1 MARTATDNTE
11 ALADLRRRS
20 ARVAA
25 LFWAGIVAIP
35 LGVVCP
41 CGLAAVVHRVAPDW
55 SQPVALSA
63 FLLPLVG
70 LAVALLLLGDRR
82 RYRRSLALVKLAE
95 AFGLQHA
102 HKPKTDRVAFVGSF
116 PHFTLHRVE
125 HSGQAADLLQGTYKG
140 RPLAVFDYSFL
151 WLLGYKHVVS
161 RQTVAIFTAGFESL
175 PEFAVVPRTWADRF
189 RQFIL
194 GEALGP
200 TLKVPG
206 EQDFNRH
213 FLLTGTERKA
223 VLRCLTE
230 EVLDLLLEDTRLQ
243 IEVRGGML
251 LVCPREVTVGAAE
264 YEDFLATA
272 GRIARA
278 LARAGNAG

>member
-1 MARTATDNTE
+1 MPRAGTDNTE

-25 LFWAGIVAIP
+25 LFWAGVVAIP

-41 CGLAAVVHRVAPDW
+41 CGLAAVIHRVAPDW

-70 LAVALLLLGDRR
+70 VAVVLLLLGDRA
-82 RYRRSLALVKLAE
+82 RYRRSIALAE
-95 AFGLQHA
+95 LADDLGVQYT
-102 HKPKTDRVAFVGSF
+102 HKPARDRTAFVGSF
-116 PHFTLHRVE
+116 PRFNLHRVE
-125 HSGQAADLLQGTYKG
+125 HSGQGTDLLQGVSKG
-140 RPLAVFDYSFL
+140 RPLAAFDYSFL

-161 RQTVAIFTAGFESL
+161 RQTVAVFTAGFEGL
-175 PEFAVVPRTWADRF
+175 PELAVIPRTWADRF

-194 GEALGP
+194 GESLGP
-200 TLKVPG
+200 TIKVPG

-213 FLLTGTERKA
+213 FLLVGTERPA

-230 EVLDLLLEDTRLQ
+230 DVLDALLEDTRLQ
-243 IEVRGGML
+243 VEVGGGML
-251 LVCPREVTVGAAE
+251 LVCLREVTVGADG

-272 GRIARA
+272 NRIARA
-278 LARAGNAG
+278 LANAG